1 MAFGQLHMNLDDAV
15 KRLLSSLQASTRRA
29 PKTRLPQRDYVF
41 VVTMDSKEQITDIIF
56 VDGFGAAAV
65 NIEFYSVSGRYPSK
79 TWQWYKRS
87 LIILKPRHLWT
98 YFRNGFDMM
107 WSVVVSNTVLWFCI
121 YNRSEEGSACR
132 WWC

>member
-79 TWQWYKRS
+79 T
-87 LIILKPRHLWT
+87 
-98 YFRNGFDMM
+98 
-107 WSVVVSNTVLWFCI
+107 
-121 YNRSEEGSACR
+121 
-132 WWC
+132 